1 MHLIDVSSIIF
12 YFSNE
17 HNYLISLEL
26 RIVMFQWFKNWVEPP
41 VGITITVELEQKKC
55 HVASRN
61 ESMHVSDLTIIWLVV
76 LTVYNNHLEKDESQL
91 GFGWLFP
98 IWWKNNPNVPNHQP
112 AIKWGWNL
120 VGVTSWDVDQE
131 KMRASMASRSSS
143 FLIQRHMRIHLQV
156 EVEVYCSWMILGGSG
171 CTSCQWRQEWV
182 LDVSL
187 PRIGWTQ
194 PIYTSHQLVPH
205 PHSLT
210 HTRINPKVW
219 RPGKNVHSEG
229 PGS

>member
-91 GFGWLFP
+91 GFG
-98 IWWKNNPNVPNHQP
+98 
-112 AIKWGWNL
+112 
-120 VGVTSWDVDQE
+120 
-131 KMRASMASRSSS
+131 
-143 FLIQRHMRIHLQV
+143 
-156 EVEVYCSWMILGGSG
+156 
-171 CTSCQWRQEWV
+171 
-182 LDVSL
+182 
-187 PRIGWTQ
+187 
-194 PIYTSHQLVPH
+194 
-205 PHSLT
+205 
-210 HTRINPKVW
+210 
-219 RPGKNVHSEG
+219 
-229 PGS
+229 